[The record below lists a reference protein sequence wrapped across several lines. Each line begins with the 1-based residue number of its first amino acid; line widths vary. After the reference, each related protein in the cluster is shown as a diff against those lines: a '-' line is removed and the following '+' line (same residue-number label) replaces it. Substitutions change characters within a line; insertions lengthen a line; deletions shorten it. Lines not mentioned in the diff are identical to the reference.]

1 MKRSSLS
8 SILTLLLLILCCS
21 VSCTT
26 GDKPTD
32 QSVDKPVDHPAEKAT
47 DKAEGKLSVL
57 LIDGQNNHQW
67 QQTTPLLK
75 KILENS
81 GQFKVEVSTTP
92 PSSPRKPR
100 KPAGKLTEAQQKAYE
115 KQLKNWT
122 AQTTQTQKEVSTQW
136 KQWRPDFKKYDVV
149 VSNYNGQ
156 SWPDEV
162 KQDFEKYVDS
172 GGGFVVVHAADNSF
186 SDWPAYNKMIAV
198 GGWGGR
204 DETSGPM
211 LRLRDDKWIKD
222 TTAGRGGTH
231 GTKIPVVVKV
241 RQPEHPIIKGLPS
254 EWMHPADE
262 VYGKLRGPAENV
274 TILATAYSEPSERGT
289 GEHEPIMMTID
300 YGKGRVFHTTLGH
313 DTVALQGT
321 GFQITL
327 QRGAEWAA
335 TGKVTQSLPDTKW
348 QDNEPTVQKP

>member
-8 SILTLLLLILCCS
+8 QVLKLCILIIIC
-21 VSCTT
+21 
-26 GDKPTD
+26 
-32 QSVDKPVDHPAEKAT
+32 PVYCLAA
-47 DKAEGKLSVL
+47 DKADKKLSVL

-81 GQFKVEVSTTP
+81 GRFEVEVSTTP
-92 PSSPRKPR
+92 PSPPRKPR
-100 KPAGKLTEAQQKAYE
+100 KPKGKLSEGQQKNYE
-115 KQLKNWT
+115 KQLAEWKT
-122 AQTTQTQKEVSTQW
+122 KAAQIQQEAPALW
-136 KQWRPDFKKYDVV
+136 KKWRPDFKKYDVV

-156 SWPDEV
+156 SWPEEV
-162 KQDFEKYVDS
+162 KQAFDKYVSS
-172 GGGFVVVHAADNSF
+172 GGSFVVVHAADNSF

-211 LRLRDDKWIKD
+211 LRLRGDKWVKD
-222 TTAGRGGTH
+222 TTPGRGGTH

-241 RQPEHPIIKGLPS
+241 RNPEHPIVKGLPR

-274 TILATAYSEPSERGT
+274 SVLATAYSEPSERGT
-289 GEHEPIMMTID
+289 GEHEPIMMTVD

-327 QRGAEWAA
+327 QRGTEWAA
-335 TGKVTQSLPDTKW
+335 TGKVTQPLPNTKW
-348 QDNEPTVQKP
+348 KDNEPTVQAP

>member
-1 MKRSSLS
+1 MKCSHRLP
-8 SILTLLLLILCCS
+8 ILMLLVALFSPALCL
-21 VSCTT
+21 
-26 GDKPTD
+26 
-32 QSVDKPVDHPAEKAT
+32 AA
-47 DKAEGKLSVL
+47 DKAEEKLSVL
-57 LIDGQNNHQW
+57 LIDGQNNHKW

-81 GQFKVEVSTTP
+81 GRFEVEVSTTP
-92 PSSPRKPR
+92 EGIPRKPR
-100 KPAGKLTEAQQKAYE
+100 ASSGKLSKENAKYEDQQLRRWEATVARIKREAP
-115 KQLKNWT
+115 
-122 AQTTQTQKEVSTQW
+122 AQW
-136 KQWRPDFKKYDVV
+136 KAWRPDFKKYDVV
-149 VSNYNGQ
+149 VSNYNGEG
-156 SWPDEV
+156 WPDEV
-162 KQDFEKYVDS
+162 KQSFDDYIAS
-172 GGGFVVVHAADNSF
+172 GGSFVVVHAADNSF

-204 DETSGPM
+204 DEKSGPM

-222 TTAGRGGTH
+222 TSAGRGGTH
-231 GTKIPVVVKV
+231 GTRIPVVVKV
-241 RQPEHPIIKGLPS
+241 RQPEHPIVKGLPV

-274 TILATAYSEPSERGT
+274 SVLATAYSEPSERGT

-327 QRGAEWAA
+327 QRGTEWAA
-335 TGKVTQSLPDTKW
+335 TGKVTQPIPKVKW
-348 QDNEPTVQKP
+348 NDNEPTVQAP

>member
-1 MKRSSLS
+1 MKRSYLTSL
-8 SILTLLLLILCCS
+8 LTLLVVVLLSS
-21 VSCTT
+21 VFCLAADT
-26 GDKPTD
+26 
-32 QSVDKPVDHPAEKAT
+32 QE
-47 DKAEGKLSVL
+47 KLSVL
-57 LIDGQNNHQW
+57 LIDGQNNHKW

-81 GQFKVEVSTTP
+81 GRFDVEVSTTP
-92 PSSPRKPR
+92 EAIPRKPR
-100 KPAGKLTEAQQKAYE
+100 ASSGKLSKENAKYE
-115 KQLKNWT
+115 DQQLKRWEAT
-122 AQTTQTQKEVSTQW
+122 VARIKREAPVQW
-136 KQWRPDFKKYDVV
+136 KAWRPDFKKYDVV
-149 VSNYNGQ
+149 VSNYNGE

-162 KQDFEKYVDS
+162 KQAFDHYVAA
-172 GGGFVVVHAADNSF
+172 GGSFVVVHAADNSF

-204 DETSGPM
+204 DEKSGPM
-211 LRLRDDKWIKD
+211 LRLRDDKWTKD
-222 TTAGRGGTH
+222 TSAGRGGTH

-241 RQPEHPIIKGLPS
+241 RKPEHPIVKGLPV

-274 TILATAYSEPSERGT
+274 TVLATAYSEPSERGT

-327 QRGAEWAA
+327 QRGTEWAA
-335 TGKVTQSLPDTKW
+335 TGKVTQPIPKVKW
-348 QDNEPTVQKP
+348 NDNEPTVQAP